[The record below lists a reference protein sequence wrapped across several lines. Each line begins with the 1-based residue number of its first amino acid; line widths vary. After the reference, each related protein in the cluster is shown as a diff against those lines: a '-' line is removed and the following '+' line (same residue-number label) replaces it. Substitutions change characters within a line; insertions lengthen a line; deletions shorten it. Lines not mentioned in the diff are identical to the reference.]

1 MKTLLARIILLTYG
15 DIDFADRIKYLFEA
29 LIKLAPIAFALNLI
43 NWWFTENQQFG
54 TFMCVAMLVNMGVGV
69 WIHFLKGTFCF
80 KPFIFKNL
88 EMCFVV
94 VVVYMMLEM
103 LRYTAGDNLAGEIFR
118 ILIQTTTLLYPTSK
132 VLKNVFIITK
142 GKYPPKFIMDRLYN
156 FEKNGDLKDF
166 FKTGA
171 DQADQ
176 NGGPNE

>member
-1 MKTLLARIILLTYG
+1 MKALLAKLILLTYG
-15 DIDFADRIKYLFEA
+15 DADLADRVRYFIEIIIKV
-29 LIKLAPIAFALNLI
+29 APVAFVLNLV

-54 TFMCVAMLVNMGVGV
+54 TFMCIALLMNMAVG
-69 WIHFLKGTFCF
+69 IYFHFKQGSFSF

-94 VVVYMMLEM
+94 IIVYIMLEM

-142 GKYPPKFIMDRLYN
+142 GKYPPKFLMDRLYN

-166 FKTGA
+166 FKTS
-171 DQADQ
+171 QE
-176 NGGPNE
+176 NEVDN